1 MMKRLFIS
9 LLIGFSVSS
18 CGNDDAKIEALEEKL
33 NQQEQ
38 AMQAEKQAD
47 LEKELAEKNAEL
59 ERLKDQGVSNAS
71 SQQTFHARGF
81 GDYPEA
87 SERKLT
93 YDDVSRLNKFELK
106 IMRNEIFARYGYIFK
121 TQDMKNHF
129 STQRWYQPLYADVN
143 NRLTRLE
150 KENAEYI
157 KNFE

>member
-1 MMKRLFIS
+1 MMKRLFVS
-9 LLIGFSVSS
+9 LLIGISISS

-59 ERLKDQGVSNAS
+59 ERLKDQGASNAS

-93 YDDVSRLNKFELK
+93 YDDVARLNKFELK

-129 STQRWYQPLYADVN
+129 STQRWYQPSYADVN

>member
-1 MMKRLFIS
+1 MKTLFVTVF
-9 LLIGFSVSS
+9 IGIFISS
-18 CGNDDAKIEALEEKL
+18 CGDDEAKIDALEEKL
-33 NQQEQ
+33 YQQEQ
-38 AMQAEKQAD
+38 AIQAEKQAD

-59 ERLKDQGVSNAS
+59 ERLKNEGAS
-71 SQQTFHARGF
+71 KTLSQQTFYARGF

-87 SERKLT
+87 SERRLT
-93 YDDVSRLNKFELK
+93 YDDVSGLNKFELK

-129 STQRWYQPLYADVN
+129 STKRWYQPLYKDVN
-143 NRLTRLE
+143 NRLTSLE

>member
-1 MMKRLFIS
+1 MKKLFI
-9 LLIGFSVSS
+9 LLFIGSFISS
-18 CGNDDAKIEALEEKL
+18 CGDDQAKIEALEEKL

-38 AMQAEKQAD
+38 AIQAEKQAN

-59 ERLKDQGVSNAS
+59 ERLKDQGASNNS
-71 SQQTFHARGF
+71 RQQTFHASGF

-121 TQDMKNHF
+121 TQDMKSHF
-129 STQRWYQPLYADVN
+129 STQRWYQPLYADVT
-143 NRLTRLE
+143 NRLSRLE
-150 KENAEYI
+150 KENVEYI
-157 KNFE
+157 RNFE